1 MNRGAGRGRLSHLS
15 AEVVGV
21 AEDGG
26 VVGDVDHRLHH
37 RDLTSWW

>member
-1 MNRGAGRGRLSHLS
+1 MRGRGRGRGRLSHLD

-26 VVGDVDHRLHH
+26 VVDDVDHRLHQ
-37 RDLTSWW
+37 RDPNS